1 MDLQGTIAR
10 SRSPEVVDRLSHT
23 VDDLQATINDI
34 RNTIFELQAGND
46 ADSTFR
52 GRVERLIADL
62 TDNPNLT
69 AELRMSGPLSVV
81 GVDLCRHAEAVI
93 TEAISNCVRHADA
106 SRLTVR
112 VTAGDFL
119 AVEVV
124 DNGRGIPPENTRRS
138 GLSNIRQRA
147 EQLGG
152 TCEFSTPPDG
162 GTQVRWS
169 VPLTD
174 D

>member
-10 SRSPEVVDRLSHT
+10 SRSPEVVERLSRT

-34 RNTIFELQAGND
+34 RNAIFKLQAHD
-46 ADSTFR
+46 EADSTFR
-52 GRVERLIADL
+52 ARVERLIADL
-62 TDNPNLT
+62 TDDRNL
-69 AELRMSGPLSVV
+69 AIELRMAGPLSVI
-81 GVDLCRHAEAVI
+81 GADLARHAEAVT

-112 VTAGDFL
+112 VTAADFL
-119 AVEVV
+119 TVEIA
-124 DNGRGIPPENTRRS
+124 DNGRGIPAQNTRTG
-138 GLSNIRQRA
+138 GLANMRQRA

-152 TCEFSTPPDG
+152 TCEFSTPPGG

-169 VPLTD
+169 VPLTET
-174 D
+174 

>member
-1 MDLQGTIAR
+1 
-10 SRSPEVVDRLSHT
+10 
-23 VDDLQATINDI
+23 
-34 RNTIFELQAGND
+34 
-46 ADSTFR
+46 
-52 GRVERLIADL
+52 
-62 TDNPNLT
+62 
-69 AELRMSGPLSVV
+69 MSGPLSIVSA
-81 GVDLCRHAEAVI
+81 DLARHAEAVI

-112 VTAGDFL
+112 VTVADFL
-119 AVEVV
+119 TVEVV
-124 DNGRGIPPENTRRS
+124 DNGRGIPEENTRSS
-138 GLSNIRQRA
+138 GLANMRQRA

-152 TCEFSTPPDG
+152 TCEFSTPPGG